1 MKLDSHQHFWQYN
14 ESDYGWMNDQHTII
28 KRDFLPEHLQ
38 PLLQA
43 TQIDGSIAVQARQ
56 VLAETEFLLKLARE
70 NSFIKGVVGWIP
82 FCDAQVEGYLEQ
94 YARLEKIVGFRH
106 VIHDEPD
113 DNFILRA
120 DFNEGIQA
128 LSKYSLCYDLLIFER
143 HLPQTIQFV
152 DQHPGLSMVI
162 DHIAKPRIKQDAF
175 DHAWAANIKRL
186 AEREQ
191 VTCKLSGMVTE
202 VQGGSWKEALLK
214 PYFETVLEA
223 FGPDRIMFGSDWPV
237 CLLQSTYTKWVET
250 ISSFIASLSV
260 SEQSA
265 IMGGTAERV
274 YLGHLKNNNNK
285 NY

>member
-56 VLAETEFLLKLARE
+56 VLAETDFLLQLAKD

-82 FCDAQVEGYLEQ
+82 FCDAKVEGYLEQ
-94 YARLEKIVGFRH
+94 YTGRENLVGFRH

-113 DNFILRA
+113 EQFILRA
-120 DFNEGIQA
+120 DFNKGIQA
-128 LSKYSLCYDLLIFER
+128 FSKYSLCYDLLIFER

-162 DHIAKPRIKQDAF
+162 DHIAKPRITQDEF
-175 DHAWAANIKRL
+175 DHTWAVNIKRL

-202 VQGGSWKEALLK
+202 VQCGTWNEAMLK
-214 PYFETVLEA
+214 PYFDVVLEA
-223 FGPDRIMFGSDWPV
+223 FGPERIMFGSDWPV
-237 CLLQSTYTKWVET
+237 CLLQSTYTKWIET
-250 ISSFIASLSV
+250 VLSFITSLTA
-260 SEQSA
+260 SEQAA

-274 YLGHLKNNNNK
+274 YLGQP
-285 NY
+285 

>member
-28 KRDFLPEHLQ
+28 KRDFLPENLH
-38 PLLQA
+38 PLLEA

-56 VLAETEFLLKLARE
+56 VLAETDFLLKLAGE

-94 YARLEKIVGFRH
+94 YAGREKIVGFRH

-120 DFNEGIQA
+120 DFNLGIQA
-128 LSKYSLCYDLLIFER
+128 LSSYSLCYDLLIFER

-162 DHIAKPRIKQDAF
+162 DHIAKPRIKQDEF
-175 DHAWAANIKRL
+175 DHGWAANIKRL

-202 VQGGSWKEALLK
+202 VQGGSWNEAMLK

-250 ISSFIASLSV
+250 VSSFIASLSV
-260 SEQSA
+260 SEQTA

-274 YLGHLKNNNNK
+274 YLGHLKNK
-285 NY
+285 